1 MHNYIKTQSTL
12 DSVSVS
18 GIVSSIISPI
28 IVSLTGQLK
37 MFEDIVSVSACE
49 GCTPQD
55 AAGRKLPSGRLGSSP
70 WEEEKEGQALE
81 GSEMNDLQ
89 LSGGKLF

>member
-1 MHNYIKTQSTL
+1 
-12 DSVSVS
+12 
-18 GIVSSIISPI
+18 
-28 IVSLTGQLK
+28 
-37 MFEDIVSVSACE
+37 MFEDIVSASTCE

-55 AAGRKLPSGRLGSSP
+55 ATGRKLSSGRLGSSP

-89 LSGGKLF
+89 LSGGKLFCLSELSVFVWVISALTAGIWKG